1 MFTQFSFKEQYVTF
15 IYNTETYER
24 DILFLPIII
33 IFRLRQGWVGGTRK
47 TSTSGCSTDPW
58 PVRFNTKHGEFPW
71 RVGGCFLSGM
81 GLVYIELIQ
90 MRHLNNI

>member
-33 IFRLRQGWVGGTRK
+33 IIIIFRLRQG
-47 TSTSGCSTDPW
+47 
-58 PVRFNTKHGEFPW
+58 
-71 RVGGCFLSGM
+71 
-81 GLVYIELIQ
+81 
-90 MRHLNNI
+90 

>member
-33 IFRLRQGWVGGTRK
+33 IIIFRLRQG
-47 TSTSGCSTDPW
+47 
-58 PVRFNTKHGEFPW
+58 
-71 RVGGCFLSGM
+71 
-81 GLVYIELIQ
+81 
-90 MRHLNNI
+90 